1 MYQPVRYYDYER
13 REGSNCCCLLFLIG
27 LLSVASFAVV
37 LTASSEVLRSPV
49 FSLLEE
55 AEISLAFNDFIR
67 DYDKSYATDA
77 EMQYR
82 KEIFA
87 KNYKL
92 VKQLNEEYTTAT
104 YEVNFSA
111 DLTDEEFE
119 EQFLD
124 PAGTNEK
131 CTVARERAWAKPSMA
146 IDPDPNLDINWV
158 SKGKVSP
165 IKNQGS
171 CGSCWTFAVISVVE
185 SIYAIRENKLLQFS
199 EQQIVDCCR
208 RLYSPECQISDGCK
222 GGLVSEGFQY
232 SINKG
237 VMLQRDYNYTAK
249 DEVCK
254 YREHLTVFKPDEYVG
269 INERDLRMMEKT
281 VLTRP
286 IAVGISATWPVFRFY
301 KEGIIER
308 GCEETPLNH
317 GVAIVGASNEKGI
330 PYWLVRNSWGNT
342 WGDKGYVKL
351 ARTLNFYPTGVCGIA
366 ACAEYIRYKE

>member
-1 MYQPVRYYDYER
+1 MYQSVGYYDYER

-87 KNYKL
+87 RNYKL
-92 VKQLNEEYTTAT
+92 VKQLNEEHTTAT
-104 YEVNFSA
+104 FEVNFSA

-119 EQFLD
+119 DQFLD
-124 PAGTNEK
+124 PAGANEK
-131 CTVARERAWAKPSMA
+131 CTVAQERAWANPSMSV
-146 IDPDPNLDINWV
+146 DPDPKLEINWV
-158 SKGKVSP
+158 EKGKVSA

-171 CGSCWTFAVISVVE
+171 CGSCWTFAVISVIE
-185 SIYAIRENKLLQFS
+185 SIYAIRENKMLRFS
-199 EQQIVDCCR
+199 EQLIVDCCR
-208 RLYSPECQISDGCK
+208 KLYSSECQISDGCK

-237 VMLQRDYNYTAK
+237 VMLESDYPYTAK

-254 YREHLTVFKPDEYVG
+254 YKKDLTVFKPDGYVD
-269 INERDLRMMEKT
+269 INERDLKMMEKI

-286 IAVGISATWPVFRFY
+286 IAVGVSASWPVFRYY
-301 KEGIIER
+301 KEGVVER
-308 GCEETPLNH
+308 DCRETPLNH
-317 GVAIVGASNEKGI
+317 GVAIVGAGNEKGI
-330 PYWLVRNSWGNT
+330 PYWYVRNSWGSA
-342 WGDKGYVKL
+342 WGAQGYIKI
-351 ARTLNFYPTGVCGIA
+351 ARSLKMYPTGACGIA
-366 ACAEYIRYKE
+366 ACPEYIRYKE